1 MSNFNPSNIQKDLSI
16 INNIYSKSIDI
27 YSSDITNNNSKNYK
41 IAYDNGSDT
50 NFYYS
55 KITPSYYT
63 AKNIYLYGLLHNNI
77 IGLTVSN
84 DNIIGELVIEHTNNF
99 NKVYTCYLLQKSS
112 KPINKK
118 SSKYNTSP
126 PKNIDDIINF
136 VFNSDSNMLTGLVL
150 NNIIGDYNKIPYIY
164 YKDTTNPNNNIFI
177 YTKPIIINNTDNIN
191 FLSNLSNNTNLF
203 SINAPLQQTMVN
215 EYFTDNTEGFTL
227 IEGLKNNNNKKNNN
241 KNKTQTNDND
251 IYIDCTP
258 TGVSSNDIKTY
269 NLPINSNLIGEK
281 QQMDFINTSINFLL
295 FTFVVFIIYFTVPSV
310 YKKIVIDKVNKMN
323 GIDILTRI
331 RSIDIWI
338 SLFIFI
344 LCYILFT
351 DGFDNNNGNSLIY
364 GLFVVIIFCV
374 SVSLIQSNKSDPTYM
389 KTIINGCSP
398 KGEIYDPDV
407 DVSKYIKI
415 TDIIDTLIAGIKFYF
430 LDVLKLNIALFVICA
445 LITFFIY
452 YSILNKTKFSD
463 MVKPLSFIATMLIPI
478 SIIIKLY
485 IS

>member
-55 KITPSYYT
+55 KITPTDYT
-63 AKNIYLYGLLHNNI
+63 AKNIYIYGLLHNNI

-84 DNIIGELVIEHTNNF
+84 HNIIGELVIEHTNNF

-112 KPINKK
+112 KPINKI

-164 YKDTTNPNNNIFI
+164 YKDTTNPNINIFI

-191 FLSNLSNNTNLF
+191 FLSNLSSNTNLF

-215 EYFTDNTEGFTL
+215 EYFTDNNTEGFTL
-227 IEGLKNNNNKKNNN
+227 IEGLK
-241 KNKTQTNDND
+241 NDND

-258 TGVSSNDIKTY
+258 TGVSSNEIKTY
-269 NLPINSNLIGEK
+269 NLPINSSLIGEK
-281 QQMDFINTSINFLL
+281 QQMDFINTAINFLL
-295 FTFVVFIIYFTVPSV
+295 FTFVVFIIYFTIPSI

-338 SLFIFI
+338 SLFVFI

-452 YSILNKTKFSD
+452 YSILNKTKLND